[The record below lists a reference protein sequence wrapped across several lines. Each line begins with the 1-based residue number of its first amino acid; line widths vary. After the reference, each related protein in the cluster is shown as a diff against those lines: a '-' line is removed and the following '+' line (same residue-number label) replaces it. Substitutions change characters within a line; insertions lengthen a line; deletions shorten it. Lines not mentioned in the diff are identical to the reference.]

1 MPEPEPKTA
10 RGRKTRLRILTA
22 TADLI
27 AEHGVAEVHLDDVCD
42 RARVS
47 RSQLYHYFEHK
58 ADLVRSVVSV
68 TTDAV
73 VAGQADRLDTL
84 DSWAAVEAWCEAAV
98 AHQQA
103 VGGVGGC
110 PIGSLVGQ
118 LAERDECVRVTLA
131 TSFDRWEGHLAQG
144 LEHMMSLGL
153 LGPDANPARLAT
165 AVMASL
171 QGGLLLSQTRRD
183 AGQLRIALDGALA
196 MLRAAASP
204 MTLSAVVP
212 ARSEALP

>member
-10 RGRKTRLRILTA
+10 RGRRTRRRILTA

-27 AEHGVAEVHLDDVCD
+27 VERGVTAVNLDEVCD
-42 RARVS
+42 RASVS
-47 RSQLYHYFEHK
+47 RSQLYHYFEDK

-73 VAGQADRLDTL
+73 LAGQADRLDAL
-84 DSWAAVEAWCEAAV
+84 DSWAAVEAWCEAVV

-103 VGGVGGC
+103 AGGVGGC

-118 LAERDECVRVTLA
+118 LAERDECARAALA
-131 TSFDRWEGHLAQG
+131 TSFDRWEGHLARG
-144 LEHMMSLGL
+144 LEHMVSLGL
-153 LGPDANPARLAT
+153 LGPGANPARLAT
-165 AVMASL
+165 SVMASL

-183 AGQLRIALDGALA
+183 PAQLRIALDGALA
-196 MLRAAASP
+196 MLRAASP
-204 MTLSAVVP
+204 RPISAVVP